1 MKYKKLLTVR
11 ETAEKGILSEN
22 VIRKLIKQD
31 KIPGVRIGNR
41 FYVNIDLLE
50 KSIDDLCKK

>member
-11 ETAEKGILSEN
+11 ETAEKGILSESA
-22 VIRKLIKQD
+22 IRKLIKQN
-31 KIPGVRIGNR
+31 KIPGVQIGNR

-50 KSIDDLCKK
+50 QSIDDLCKK